1 MANNFH
7 DVGGMLIVG
16 IDLHEALLLPG
27 VPPAVFVPI
36 PMPRMPHINF
46 LHPFTMGGN
55 QKATVQFNGRNTVV
69 HWHSPEKL
77 WPHLNLPPFPID
89 ILIPID
95 ILFGAQ
101 IAWLPRGSV
110 MIEGE
115 TSTCA
120 NIYGPM
126 SINLDCWDIA
136 NIPSSMIVQPS
147 TVQTSPSLGDYLDGL
162 KAVAID
168 FAINVAFNAIAS
180 VGMAGLA
187 RGARGARNAA
197 RRAFGREAGDAA
209 AGAAAREAGDRTA
222 YEAAQHREHV
232 EGRLFDDRPY
242 HISEAEARRKGWS
255 YFDEAGDEHIIWPPD
270 GGFNPGHGPGS
281 LGRGD
286 EFDRYGGFFDEN
298 GNFHDYGTN
307 VSPVDAN
314 GNPYPLDQ
322 RSLPAGTENKP
333 RTRYRVK
340 DPNGIETEAGTV
352 APWFDQPGGAG
363 QHTFPPTPKDQW
375 IELPDGRKVDPNSI
389 EGLLAQDRIEI
400 IGQDIP
406 PPGDPPTP
414 PPPDPTLFD

>member
-27 VPPAVFVPI
+27 IPPAVFVPI

-136 NIPSSMIVQPS
+136 NIPSSMIIQPS

-168 FAINVAFNAIAS
+168 FAISVVPMAS
-180 VGMAGLA
+180 VIVTIAGRLRNSTSQGSKNRSTRGNLPSRMPITEPMTMAKKNARITLTRVVEMFAQSAPLAASWLTVSSTMAGV
-187 RGARGARNAA
+187 GK
-197 RRAFGREAGDAA
+197 RR
-209 AGAAAREAGDRTA
+209 TSSA
-222 YEAAQHREHV
+222 YEATSCHNRTNDSSDA
-232 EGRLFDDRPY
+232 
-242 HISEAEARRKGWS
+242 ISQPSRSAEAP
-255 YFDEAGDEHIIWPPD
+255 H
-270 GGFNPGHGPGS
+270 
-281 LGRGD
+281 
-286 EFDRYGGFFDEN
+286 
-298 GNFHDYGTN
+298 
-307 VSPVDAN
+307 
-314 GNPYPLDQ
+314 PLVT
-322 RSLPAGTENKP
+322 LACL
-333 RTRYRVK
+333 RVK
-340 DPNGIETEAGTV
+340 KVGVETGAIAYEFRITEFNQKFGHFIGRSRLGWRPGACDAG
-352 APWFDQPGGAG
+352 AE
-363 QHTFPPTPKDQW
+363 
-375 IELPDGRKVDPNSI
+375 I
-389 EGLLAQDRIEI
+389 GLD
-400 IGQDIP
+400 
-406 PPGDPPTP
+406 
-414 PPPDPTLFD
+414 

>member
-27 VPPAVFVPI
+27 IPPAVFVPI

-136 NIPSSMIVQPS
+136 NIPSSMIIQPS

-168 FAINVAFNAIAS
+168 FAISVVFNAVAD
-180 VGMAGLA
+180 VGMAAIA

-197 RRAFGREAGDAA
+197 RRAFSREAADAA
-209 AGAAAREAGDRTA
+209 SGAAAREAGDQAAR
-222 YEAAQHREHV
+222 EAADQADNV
-232 EGRLFDDRPY
+232 QLQLFDTKPYEVPPYRPPTT
-242 HISEAEARRKGWS
+242 EAAARAQGWRNPDGS
-255 YFDEAGDEHIIWPPD
+255 WAWPPD
-270 GGFNPGHGPGS
+270 GGFAAGHGPGTLPPGS
-281 LGRGD
+281 R
-286 EFDRYGGFFDEN
+286 FDRYGGRYDAN
-298 GNFHDYGTN
+298 GNFSDPRGTN
-307 VSPVDAN
+307 VSPLDPN
-314 GNPYPLDQ
+314 GSPYPFEE
-322 RSLPAGTENKP
+322 RSLPPGYEDSP
-333 RTRYRVK
+333 YSVYEVI
-340 DPNGIETEAGTV
+340 DPNGLPGESGSVE
-352 APWFDQPGGAG
+352 PWFDQPGGAG
-363 QHTFPPTPKDQW
+363 QHTFPSTPG
-375 IELPDGRKVDPNSI
+375 IEPPDVDPNSI
-389 EGLLAQDRIEI
+389 DGMLNS
-400 IGQDIP
+400 
-406 PPGDPPTP
+406 DPPRIRLVERP
-414 PPPDPTLFD
+414 GQNPAPTLFD